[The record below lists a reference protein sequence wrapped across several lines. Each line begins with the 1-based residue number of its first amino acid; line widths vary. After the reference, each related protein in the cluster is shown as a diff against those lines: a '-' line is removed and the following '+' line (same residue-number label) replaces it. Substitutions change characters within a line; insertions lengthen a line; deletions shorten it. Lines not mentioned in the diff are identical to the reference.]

1 MDQRTNSRRY
11 LIVTCYHLLFCMEG
25 AAQRVEISSMDGV
38 SALRIPMVRT
48 GCFFFSPSTLR
59 TKKDSVALLTET
71 QVEMEHSQ

>member
-1 MDQRTNSRRY
+1 
-11 LIVTCYHLLFCMEG
+11 MEG

-38 SALRIPMVRT
+38 SALRIPIVRT